1 MNEPVEL
8 DHEKCLDLLVGGIVG
23 RVAVC
28 TPDGPH
34 IVPVNYAVVEDS
46 IVFRTKP
53 FTVLGANAWH
63 SRLAFEIDHLDYER
77 HRAWSVVAS
86 GRGEMVEDAGELAAI
101 RAVRDPQP
109 WAAGTRALYV
119 RLRWE
124 KLTGR
129 RLGSGWSSR
138 DEMPVR
144 YSI

>member
-8 DHEKCLDLLVGGIVG
+8 DEAKCRDLLVGGIVG

-28 TPDGPH
+28 SPDGPH
-34 IVPVNYAVVEDS
+34 IVPVNYAVLEDS
-46 IVFRTKP
+46 IVFRTAP
-53 FTVLGANAWH
+53 YTVLGQNAWH
-63 SRLAFEIDHLDYER
+63 SKLAFEIDHLDYER
-77 HRAWSVVAS
+77 HRGWSVVAV
-86 GRGEMVEDAGELAAI
+86 GRGEMVEGADELAAI
-101 RAVRDPQP
+101 RAQRDPQP
-109 WAAGTRALYV
+109 WAAGSRALYV

>member
-8 DHEKCLDLLVGGIVG
+8 DHQKCLDLLTGGVVG

-46 IVFRTKP
+46 IVFRTAP
-53 FTVLGANAWH
+53 YTVLGANAWQ

-77 HRAWSVVAS
+77 HRAWSVDAV
-86 GRGEMVEDAGELAAI
+86 GRGQMVQDADELAAI
-101 RAVRDPQP
+101 RALRDPQP
-109 WAAGTRALYV
+109 WAGGNRTLYV

-124 KLTGR
+124 TLTGR

-144 YSI
+144 YSL